1 MSEKYF
7 NEQTAVGDVAE
18 KSFEASLRHFLPGK
32 NIVYRWVDPRD
43 LFERKKYD
51 VGVTIYNIGGDAID
65 YPEFLVEIKN
75 DVRSLSPPYNFGVEF
90 KHYNAPSGIVTT
102 ESEYW
107 VILSGDAF
115 HWFLTEE
122 LRRFALDET
131 KNWREYRNDSGNTI
145 KLIPIVEM
153 VKIEKYT
160 MKKYI

>member
-18 KSFEASLRHFLPGK
+18 KAFEASLRHFLHGRNFK
-32 NIVYRWVDPRD
+32 LRWVDPRN
-43 LFERKKYD
+43 LVERKKYD
-51 VGVTIYNIGGDAID
+51 VEVTIYDIGGDTVV
-65 YPEFLVEIKN
+65 YLKFLVEIKN

-107 VILSGDAF
+107 VILSGDTF
-115 HWFLTEE
+115 HWFLTSE